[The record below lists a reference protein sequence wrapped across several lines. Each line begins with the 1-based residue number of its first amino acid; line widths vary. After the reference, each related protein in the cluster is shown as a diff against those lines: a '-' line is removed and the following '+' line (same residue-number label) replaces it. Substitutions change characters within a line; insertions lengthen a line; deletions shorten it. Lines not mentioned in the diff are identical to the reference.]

1 MMADI
6 RFDDVL
12 KLAEQLPENE
22 QNKLIYNLRLK
33 QKAQKPGLPSNADT
47 KPVQDS
53 WYAQRGSEYVDSY
66 RNPTREEL
74 LAEVGILRQTLVRPE
89 SRLLGKYTNPDIPE
103 MSAEEFHAQMHGIAT
118 TWEQELDEFDTD
130 KS

>member
-1 MMADI
+1 MADI
-6 RFDDVL
+6 HFDDVL

-22 QNKLIYNLRLK
+22 QNKLIYTLRLK
-33 QKAQKPGLPSNADT
+33 QKAQKPLSPSKSDA
-47 KPVQDS
+47 KPVQDR

-74 LAEVGILRQTLVRPE
+74 LGEVGILRQMPARAE
-89 SRLLGKYTNPDIPE
+89 NHLLGKYANPTIPE
-103 MSAEEFHAQMHGIAT
+103 MSAEEFHAQMHVIVSE
-118 TWEQELDEFDTD
+118 WEQELDEFDTD